1 MPRKVTATEL
11 RRNIYKLLDEVL
23 SSNIPLEVE
32 RKGKKLVI
40 YPAERESKL
49 KRLEPHAGCISGD
62 PEELIHID
70 WSEGWRPE
78 A

>member
-23 SSNIPLEVE
+23 SSNISLEVE

-40 YPAERESKL
+40 SPAERGSKL
-49 KRLEPHAGCISGD
+49 DRLGTHAGCLIGD
-62 PEELIHID
+62 PEALVHMD